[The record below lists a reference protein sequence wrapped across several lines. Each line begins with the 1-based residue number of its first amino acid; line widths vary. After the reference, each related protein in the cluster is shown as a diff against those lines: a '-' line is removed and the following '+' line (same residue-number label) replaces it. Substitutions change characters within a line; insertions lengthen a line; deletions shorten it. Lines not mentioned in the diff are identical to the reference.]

1 MNFNWKNS
9 AKWGAC
15 VGFIFHLINTLGDF
29 MLVGN
34 SIYKDFLMLN
44 FYKKL
49 FFTIVVF
56 SLCHMFFDWL
66 RSLFS
71 NKRGVHK
78 KSL

>member
-1 MNFNWKNS
+1 MNFNLLKS
-9 AKWGAC
+9 AKLGAC
-15 VGFIFHLINTLGDF
+15 VGFIFCLLNTLGDY

-34 SIYKDFLMLN
+34 SIYKDFLTLN

-49 FFTIVVF
+49 VFTIVVF
-56 SLCHMFFDWL
+56 SLCNVFFDWL